1 MTQSRREALRR
12 QQEAQQRAKRL
23 QRVIIVGA
31 VVLAV
36 VVAGVFATIFFSQLN
51 KGTGTPAAGGTS
63 GVPVNATAD
72 SSGIVVNPGKF
83 KDGVP
88 KVEVFLDYQC
98 PVCKQFEAKFGGTLD
113 EMATKG
119 EIQLIYRT
127 MTFLD
132 SNLRNDA
139 STRAGVAAACADNVG
154 AYSAYHNAIFAGQPT
169 TEGAGYTTEQLRV
182 TFAATAGITGD
193 KLATFQKCYD
203 NRATG
208 TFVQGTNEAAAKAG
222 VNSTPTIMVN
232 GTKLDNNTLFQET
245 TEAFKQT
252 ILTTK
257 ANG

>member
-1 MTQSRREALRR
+1 M
-12 QQEAQQRAKRL
+12 
-23 QRVIIVGA
+23 
-31 VVLAV
+31 
-36 VVAGVFATIFFSQLN
+36 
-51 KGTGTPAAGGTS
+51 
-63 GVPVNATAD
+63 
-72 SSGIVVNPGKF
+72 
-83 KDGVP
+83 
-88 KVEVFLDYQC
+88 
-98 PVCKQFEAKFGGTLD
+98 
-113 EMATKG
+113 
-119 EIQLIYRT
+119 
-127 MTFLD
+127 
-132 SNLRNDA
+132 
-139 STRAGVAAACADNVG
+139 AAACADNVG

-169 TEGAGYTTEQLRV
+169 TEGAGSTTEQLRV
-182 TFAATAGITGD
+182 TVAATAGITGD